1 MEKALRYYNG
11 NKGVID
17 LADVAINELPRQSNV
32 QSSGDVLVLDTGSVT
47 YAITVLNFI
56 TNYLAQALSIPTK
69 TSDLQND
76 SGFLTSHQTV
86 DNALSQSSQNPVQ
99 NRIITAALND
109 AINSIPTVVTN
120 TLGANVLRNVSFAVA
135 NGVMTVTKTFY
146 NNSTATQT
154 VTLFED
160 GDEIPV

>member
-1 MEKALRYYNG
+1 MGAVLRYYNG
-11 NKGVID
+11 HKGVID

-56 TNYLAQALSIPTK
+56 TNYLSQALSIPTK

-99 NRIITAALND
+99 NRIITA
-109 AINSIPTVVTN
+109 N